1 MEWTNCHVD
10 HDYDLLTFSKIIND
24 FMLINADL
32 DYSVSYNKFYKFA
45 DNNTTRLFQEYHLM
59 CARLRLIS
67 KSANLRANKS
77 QFS

>member
-1 MEWTNCHVD
+1 MSNKWD
-10 HDYDLLTFSKIIND
+10 DYGFRKIIND
-24 FMLINADL
+24 FVILNPDL
-32 DYSVSYNKFYKFA
+32 DYSVSYNKFYQFA
-45 DNNTTRLFQEYHLM
+45 DSNTTRLFQEYHLS